1 MASDPTSSSLN
12 ISGTS
17 SQSVLGGAV
26 AVRSRSA
33 SSGHSSQHSTPRKR
47 SNRKTNP
54 SLVGALT
61 RIPKAKSL
69 MPPPP
74 QSAMDFDV
82 GDQIPSQ
89 SACAGISPQGEVE
102 RTTDVKILNQMVVG
116 LNPNEVFAAL
126 QNQWERINFAE
137 STANQ
142 VYEEASSVISQ
153 LRSQIQGLVDNH
165 NVQMT
170 QAHDRMMQEIGARD
184 MRISQ
189 MTNETS
195 QLQSMVEQLRSN
207 LDRMTSDHQF
217 QTNRL
222 ESELSQARVVDANQ
236 RETIRQL
243 EERLAAL
250 RHTSAASTAIVK
262 APEPQVM
269 VQREDQGQSRILEA
283 IQHLSTRLDH
293 FESQSKSQNYTEQR
307 NPSSSAS
314 QSRRPPSLPLK
325 PREPLLTGFPDRGDP
340 GDGDGD
346 GDDDGDWNEY
356 EERSHDSE
364 ELVVESPAKEK
375 DIVDSRALQHCRL
388 DNLPNNASDFRA
400 WKNSLYLTMANLDI
414 SGIDYLSSWISK
426 AFKIGEDC
434 TDSSELVPR
443 LDRWL
448 ASQLLKAMKGVPEL
462 QFRVQGYIEKCTREG
477 QAPRG
482 RVILSMISRHFDLD
496 RTRGSLLTSQSIFQV
511 ELSGYS
517 TANLREFSSRVMY
530 VLNSIPQE
538 DWPSRRM
545 LGEWLFH
552 RLKQVRKLERVIDS
566 IKRSAADSHRRDF
579 EYLWDYLQEFLV
591 EEREDQNALS
601 IEASLKSKNLRE
613 QKPPPKISGAPAKAI
628 PPKAAA
634 ESGDKSA
641 PALAAD
647 PKGGPKGKGDKGE
660 KGKGKG
666 KGKVPLTAEEKSKTP
681 CIFFQM
687 PSGCVHG
694 SNCQYAHVRA
704 DAPKNP
710 PPKKNDKDGKAK
722 AKAKSD
728 PKSSPP
734 KALAAVAIL
743 AASVLGANGFEFAA
757 DTGAGRHLISREALI
772 NQGADGLDF
781 DRNTRVAGES
791 LRFHTGG
798 GTRNSSNSIGLRDDI
813 FGTSNHFI
821 LDNCPFVRSVGV
833 DVQQN
838 GFGFVWMPG
847 QLPFYIKDP
856 SNCKI
861 ETPDSNK
868 IYASR
873 VAENVPFFKS
883 NFQFIPGAAAIPGE
897 EGDLVEE
904 VVHRPDPPRAEEVRG
919 VAPEEPLPLLSDAV
933 VRARAEAVS
942 LEHRISHFPKHPL
955 CDVCNRA
962 KLFSKRVRSHRVP
975 DPESDLPESTQ
986 FGEQVAVDHMVVSKS
1001 SDGKEFLVLVVHDS
1015 FSGIINAYPTSSK
1028 GSDFVFSSLRHFVGH
1043 RCKNPDTVCRSDAA
1057 PELLKAIRD
1066 LGWLPETSLPRRWP
1080 HNARCERAIRSFE
1093 ECCRCL
1099 HLQGGFAT
1107 LPKLWPVTCRYA
1119 AVAISIPKW
1128 EQAFGTEFKGASYAL
1143 GQLVFYRTKFQNK
1156 SKIAPN
1162 ASPALMA
1169 GWKLEFGL
1177 RYKGVLTLLDYQAL
1191 RQGKVV
1197 LVSAPD
1203 REVYARDKIVF
1214 PLADLAE
1221 KALENFSD
1229 PSIESLDPQEPLP
1242 IPFIDEEIRHKA
1254 RRVYITY
1261 NRIQKIGMT
1270 PGCRACYAQS
1280 SNHTPECVARHEE
1293 AFGREIEEPPQHHP
1307 DELEDLFDD
1316 VAPNLDELEPFQE
1329 VDCDY
1334 SPTSEEVEEDVPEC
1348 PLPGESEEEQEDP
1361 LAGIFAESS
1370 SQGGGFCCLGATA
1383 NPEKKLSKHGKGK
1396 HKLIGKDVLFE
1407 FACAKDSNLGKVGQ
1421 EYGIKVIRLC
1431 KESIDLEDPQSI
1443 DQLAAQVEA
1452 LPGCSIHCAIECK
1465 PWSQWQHLNQARNPR
1480 LKARILAERAASEAL
1495 VKQYIRIA
1503 NICLRN
1509 GGDCSFEWPRYC
1521 SGWSLVVLQSW
1532 IVEKLLHSA
1541 VFSGCSVGVTAEGG
1555 LPAKKPWRFVTSSA
1569 RLAQNLG
1576 SLKCTHER
1584 HAPLQGKYTRLS
1596 AFYPEPLCRIMIE
1609 SLYPHITNQQVISM
1623 PCIANQNQSH
1633 RVRLVP
1639 SWPSIP
1645 LEVLMFESGIKSFRT
1660 PAYVHRLLSREE
1672 WRGRPEVQVAI
1683 NSERDGLL
1691 LEGTWR
1697 EDEILAKDVVVESAR
1712 LKGETIH
1719 LASLMTIVSI
1729 KGFEKNP
1736 DEWRIKARVVFR
1748 GDAVKDQDGLGAI
1761 FQDLSASAPS
1771 SISGLNT
1778 VITFSMM
1785 PGNHCTTSDCIRA
1798 YIQSPLKTKHRTF
1811 VLLPPE
1817 LVPQSKKHLKSPCAQ
1832 LYKSLYGHPESSAH
1846 WQSHLS
1852 AVLQKQLGGVEFQNL
1867 PSVFWFDSMNLIL
1880 SVYVDDLTL
1889 AGEESRRDSFWKTLK
1904 QHINLD
1910 PPTEFGRVLGR
1921 DHRLVKFEES
1931 RALAL
1936 ECSDFA
1942 CQCVSL
1948 YEELSGVQAKPFR
1961 TPNCDEGSLVASND
1975 ETRGQLAGVAAR
1987 LVMKLMWLCRIGRPD
2002 VMIGVVQCAKHVT
2015 CWSLNDDK
2023 RIQRIVGYL
2032 KSTSD
2037 YAHVIKISDVPSD
2050 LSLSLYCDA
2059 DFGGDVKD
2067 MKSTSGFVLAIE
2079 GENSFALLGWGS
2091 KKQKVISRSTTESEF
2106 VSLSSALFQE
2116 AIPMLEVWQKLIPAI
2131 NLVIH
2136 EDNTACIAILHKGY
2150 SPKLRSL
2157 SKTHR
2162 INVASTCEAITNS
2175 SDITVKHIS
2184 TDKQKGDIMT
2194 KGLPVQKWSAA
2205 LNMLNIVFQR
2215 LPDLE

>member
-1 MASDPTSSSLN
+1 MGFSEFRFRAVLAKSAMASDPTSSSLN
-12 ISGTS
+12 ISGS

-33 SSGHSSQHSTPRKR
+33 SSGHTSQNSTPRKR
-47 SNRKTNP
+47 SNRKSNQ
-54 SLVGALT
+54 SLVGALK

-74 QSAMDFDV
+74 ARAMDFEV
-82 GDQIPSQ
+82 EEEIPSQ
-89 SACAGISPQGEVE
+89 SACAGIPPQREVE
-102 RTTDVKILNQMVVG
+102 RTTDVKVLNQLVVG
-116 LNPNEVFAAL
+116 LDPNEVFAAL
-126 QNQWERINFAE
+126 QSQWERINFAE

-153 LRSQIQGLVDNH
+153 LRSQIQGLIDNH
-165 NVQMT
+165 NAQMT

-189 MTNETS
+189 LTNETS
-195 QLQSMVEQLRSN
+195 QLQSMVEQSKSTLE
-207 LDRMTSDHQF
+207 RMTSDHQF

-222 ESELSQARVVDANQ
+222 ESELSHARVVDANQ

-262 APEPQVM
+262 APDPQVIG
-269 VQREDQGQSRILEA
+269 QQEDQGQSRILEA
-283 IQHLSTRLDH
+283 IQNLSTRLDH

-314 QSRRPPSLPLK
+314 QSKRPPSLPLK
-325 PREPLLTGFPDRGDP
+325 PREPMMTGFPDKGDP

-346 GDDDGDWNEY
+346 GDDDGDWDEF

-364 ELVVESPAKEK
+364 ELVAENPTKEK

-388 DNLPNNASDFRA
+388 DTLPNNASDFRA
-400 WKNSLYLTMANLDI
+400 WKNSLYLIMANLDI
-414 SGIDYLSSWISK
+414 SGVDYLSSWISK

-545 LGEWLFH
+545 WGEWLFH
-552 RLKQVRKLERVIDS
+552 RLKQVRKLERVIDI
-566 IKRSAADSHRRDF
+566 IKRSAANSHKRDF

-601 IEASLKSKNLRE
+601 IEAALKPKGLRE
-613 QKPPPKISGAPAKAI
+613 KPNPKIGGAPAKAI
-628 PPKAAA
+628 PPKSAPA
-634 ESGDKSA
+634 SVDKSA

-647 PKGGPKGKGDKGE
+647 PKAGPKGKGDKGE

-666 KGKVPLTAEEKSKTP
+666 KGKAPLTAEEKSKTP

-694 SNCQYAHVRA
+694 SNCQYAHVKT
-704 DAPKNP
+704 DVPKNP

-728 PKSSPP
+728 LKASPP

-757 DTGAGRHLISREALI
+757 DTGAGRHLISRESLI
-772 NQGADGLDF
+772 MGASGLDF

-798 GTRNSSNSIGLRDDI
+798 GTRNSSDSIGLRDDI

-821 LDNCPFVRSVGV
+821 LDGCPFVRSVGV

-838 GFGFVWMPG
+838 GFGFVWLPG

-861 ETPDSNK
+861 ESPESNK

-883 NFQFIPGAAAIPGE
+883 NFQFIPGVVAIPGE
-897 EGDLVEE
+897 EGDNVEE
-904 VVHRPDPPRAEEVRG
+904 VVHGHDPVRAEEVRG

-942 LEHRISHFPKHPL
+942 IEHRISHFPEHPL

-962 KLFSKRVRSHRVP
+962 KLFSKRIRSHRVP

-1001 SDGKEFLVLVVHDS
+1001 SDGKEFLVLIVYDS

-1080 HNARCERAIRSFE
+1080 RNAKCERAVRTFE
-1093 ECCRCL
+1093 EM
-1099 HLQGGFAT
+1099 FAGAF
-1107 LPKLWPVTCRYA
+1107 TCRVGSPLFPSYGLSPVVMQRLPLA
-1119 AVAISIPKW
+1119 SASGRKR
-1128 EQAFGTEFKGASYAL
+1128 FGTEFKGANYAL

-1162 ASPALMA
+1162 ASPAFD
-1169 GWKLEFGL
+1169 GWMEIGIWNEVT
-1177 RYKGVLTLLDYQAL
+1177 RWYKGVLTLLDYQAL
-1191 RQGKVV
+1191 REGKVV
-1197 LVSAPD
+1197 IAQAPD

-1221 KALENFSD
+1221 KALENFSN
-1229 PSIESLDPQEPLP
+1229 PSAENLDPQEPLP
-1242 IPFIDEEIRHKA
+1242 VPFVDDETRHKA

-1293 AFGREIEEPPQHHP
+1293 AFGREAAESRQHDP
-1307 DELEDLFDD
+1307 DGLADLFDD
-1316 VAPNLDELEPFQE
+1316 VAPIQEELEPFQDE
-1329 VDCDY
+1329 IIPSDADSGYV
-1334 SPTSEEVEEDVPEC
+1334 PTTEEEAQENVPEC
-1348 PLPGESEEEQEDP
+1348 PLPGESEEDEEPLGEITSGISVTASVACDTATVLPQEDVQEMFQE
-1361 LAGIFAESS
+1361 AFN
-1370 SQGGGFCCLGATA
+1370 QGGVTSCFGATA
-1383 NPEKKLSKHGKGK
+1383 NPEEKFPKHGKGK
-1396 HKLIGKDVLFE
+1396 HKLVGKDILFE
-1407 FACAKDSNLGKVGQ
+1407 FACAKDSTLGKVGQ

-1431 KESIDLEDPQSI
+1431 KEDIDLEDPQSI
-1443 DQLAAQVEA
+1443 DQLASQVDA
-1452 LPGCSIHCAIECK
+1452 LKGCSIHCSIECR
-1465 PWSQWQHLNQARNPR
+1465 PWSQWQHLNQG
-1480 LKARILAERAASEAL
+1480 KAS
-1495 VKQYIRIA
+1495 
-1503 NICLRN
+1503 
-1509 GGDCSFEWPRYC
+1509 
-1521 SGWSLVVLQSW
+1521 
-1532 IVEKLLHSA
+1532 
-1541 VFSGCSVGVTAEGG
+1541 SV
-1555 LPAKKPWRFVTSSA
+1555 
-1569 RLAQNLG
+1569 
-1576 SLKCTHER
+1576 
-1584 HAPLQGKYTRLS
+1584 
-1596 AFYPEPLCRIMIE
+1596 
-1609 SLYPHITNQQVISM
+1609 
-1623 PCIANQNQSH
+1623 
-1633 RVRLVP
+1633 
-1639 SWPSIP
+1639 
-1645 LEVLMFESGIKSFRT
+1645 
-1660 PAYVHRLLSREE
+1660 
-1672 WRGRPEVQVAI
+1672 
-1683 NSERDGLL
+1683 
-1691 LEGTWR
+1691 
-1697 EDEILAKDVVVESAR
+1697 
-1712 LKGETIH
+1712 
-1719 LASLMTIVSI
+1719 
-1729 KGFEKNP
+1729 
-1736 DEWRIKARVVFR
+1736 
-1748 GDAVKDQDGLGAI
+1748 
-1761 FQDLSASAPS
+1761 
-1771 SISGLNT
+1771 
-1778 VITFSMM
+1778 
-1785 PGNHCTTSDCIRA
+1785 
-1798 YIQSPLKTKHRTF
+1798 
-1811 VLLPPE
+1811 
-1817 LVPQSKKHLKSPCAQ
+1817 
-1832 LYKSLYGHPESSAH
+1832 
-1846 WQSHLS
+1846 
-1852 AVLQKQLGGVEFQNL
+1852 
-1867 PSVFWFDSMNLIL
+1867 
-1880 SVYVDDLTL
+1880 
-1889 AGEESRRDSFWKTLK
+1889 
-1904 QHINLD
+1904 
-1910 PPTEFGRVLGR
+1910 
-1921 DHRLVKFEES
+1921 
-1931 RALAL
+1931 
-1936 ECSDFA
+1936 
-1942 CQCVSL
+1942 
-1948 YEELSGVQAKPFR
+1948 
-1961 TPNCDEGSLVASND
+1961 EGS
-1975 ETRGQLAGVAAR
+1975 
-1987 LVMKLMWLCRIGRPD
+1987 
-2002 VMIGVVQCAKHVT
+2002 
-2015 CWSLNDDK
+2015 
-2023 RIQRIVGYL
+2023 YL
-2032 KSTSD
+2032 
-2037 YAHVIKISDVPSD
+2037 
-2050 LSLSLYCDA
+2050 
-2059 DFGGDVKD
+2059 
-2067 MKSTSGFVLAIE
+2067 
-2079 GENSFALLGWGS
+2079 
-2091 KKQKVISRSTTESEF
+2091 
-2106 VSLSSALFQE
+2106 
-2116 AIPMLEVWQKLIPAI
+2116 
-2131 NLVIH
+2131 
-2136 EDNTACIAILHKGY
+2136 
-2150 SPKLRSL
+2150 
-2157 SKTHR
+2157 
-2162 INVASTCEAITNS
+2162 
-2175 SDITVKHIS
+2175 
-2184 TDKQKGDIMT
+2184 
-2194 KGLPVQKWSAA
+2194 
-2205 LNMLNIVFQR
+2205 
-2215 LPDLE
+2215 

>member
-1 MASDPTSSSLN
+1 MGFREFRFRAVRAKSVMASDPTSSSLN
-12 ISGTS
+12 ISGS

-33 SSGHSSQHSTPRKR
+33 SSGHSNQNSTPRKR
-47 SNRKTNP
+47 SNRKSNP
-54 SLVGALT
+54 SLAGALK

-74 QSAMDFDV
+74 MSAMDFDV
-82 GDQIPSQ
+82 EEEIPSQ
-89 SACAGISPQGEVE
+89 SACAGIPPQREVE
-102 RTTDVKILNQMVVG
+102 RTTDVKILNQLVVG

-126 QNQWERINFAE
+126 QSQWERINFAE

-165 NVQMT
+165 NAQMT

-189 MTNETS
+189 LTNETS
-195 QLQSMVEQLRSN
+195 QLQSMVEQLKST
-207 LDRMTSDHQF
+207 LERMTSDHQF

-262 APEPQVM
+262 APDPQVIG
-269 VQREDQGQSRILEA
+269 QPDDQGQSRILEA

-314 QSRRPPSLPLK
+314 PSKRPPSLPLK
-325 PREPLLTGFPDRGDP
+325 PREPLMTGFPDKGDP

-346 GDDDGDWNEY
+346 GDDDGEWDEF

-364 ELVVESPAKEK
+364 ELVAANPTKEK

-388 DNLPNNASDFRA
+388 DTLPNNASDFRA
-400 WKNSLYLTMANLDI
+400 WKNSLYLIMANLDI
-414 SGIDYLSSWISK
+414 SGVDYLSGWISK

-552 RLKQVRKLERVIDS
+552 RLKQVRKLERVIDI
-566 IKRSAADSHRRDF
+566 IKRSAADSHKRDF

-601 IEASLKSKNLRE
+601 IEAALKPKGLRD
-613 QKPPPKISGAPAKAI
+613 QKPPPKIGGAPAKAI
-628 PPKAAA
+628 PPKAAPA
-634 ESGDKSA
+634 SGDKSA

-647 PKGGPKGKGDKGE
+647 PKAGPKGKGDKGE

-666 KGKVPLTAEEKSKTP
+666 KGKAPLSAEEKSKTP

-694 SNCQYAHVRA
+694 SNCQYAHVKT
-704 DAPKNP
+704 DVPKNP
-710 PPKKNDKDGKAK
+710 NPKKNDKDGKAK

-728 PKSSPP
+728 PKASPP

-772 NQGADGLDF
+772 NQGASGLDF

-798 GTRNSSNSIGLRDDI
+798 GTRNSSDAIGLRDDI

-821 LDNCPFVRSVGV
+821 LDGCPFVRSVGV

-838 GFGFVWMPG
+838 GFGFVWLPG

-861 ETPDSNK
+861 ESPESNK

-883 NFQFIPGAAAIPGE
+883 NFQFIPGVAAIPGE
-897 EGDLVEE
+897 EGDHVEE
-904 VVHRPDPPRAEEVRG
+904 VVHGHDPVRAEEVRE
-919 VAPEEPLPLLSDAV
+919 VAPDEPLPLLSDPV

-942 LEHRISHFPKHPL
+942 IEHRIRHFPKHPL

-962 KLFSKRVRSHRVP
+962 KLFSKRIRSHRVA

-1001 SDGKEFLVLVVHDS
+1001 SDGKEFLVLVVYDS

-1043 RCKNPDTVCRSDAA
+1043 RCKNPDRVCRSDAA

-1080 HNARCERAIRSFE
+1080 HNSRCERAIRTFE

-1107 LPKLWPVTCRYA
+1107 FPKLWPVTCRYA
-1119 AVAISIPKW
+1119 AVAISISKW
-1128 EQAFGTEFKGASYAL
+1128 EKAFGTEFKGANYAL

-1169 GWKLEFGL
+1169 GWKLEFGM

-1191 RQGKVV
+1191 REGKVV
-1197 LVSAPD
+1197 IAQAPD

-1221 KALENFSD
+1221 KALENFSN
-1229 PSIESLDPQEPLP
+1229 PSAENLDPQEPLP
-1242 IPFIDEEIRHKA
+1242 VPFVDDETRHKA
-1254 RRVYITY
+1254 RRAYITY

-1293 AFGREIEEPPQHHP
+1293 AFGREAAESRQHDP
-1307 DELEDLFDD
+1307 DGLADLFDD
-1316 VAPNLDELEPFQE
+1316 VAPIQEELEPFQDE
-1329 VDCDY
+1329 IIPSDADSGYV
-1334 SPTSEEVEEDVPEC
+1334 PTTEEEAEEDVPEC
-1348 PLPGESEEEQEDP
+1348 PLPGESEEDEEPLGEITSGISVTASVACDTATVLPQEDVQEMFQE
-1361 LAGIFAESS
+1361 AFN
-1370 SQGGGFCCLGATA
+1370 QGGVTSCFGATA
-1383 NPEKKLSKHGKGK
+1383 NPEEKFPKHGKGK
-1396 HKLIGKDVLFE
+1396 HKLVGKDVLFE

-1431 KESIDLEDPQSI
+1431 KEDIDLEDPQSI
-1443 DQLAAQVEA
+1443 DQLASQVDA
-1452 LPGCSIHCAIECK
+1452 LKGCSIHCSIECR
-1465 PWSQWQHLNQARNPR
+1465 PWSQWQHLNQAKHPR
-1480 LKARILAERAASEAL
+1480 LKARILEDQAASEAL
-1495 VKQYIRIA
+1495 VRQFIRIA

-1521 SGWSLVVLQSW
+1521 SGWSLPVLQSW
-1532 IVEKLLHSA
+1532 VLEKQLHSA
-1541 VFSGCSVGVTAEGG
+1541 TFNGCAVGVTAEGG
-1555 LPAKKPWRFVTSSA
+1555 QPAKKPWRFLTSSF

-1576 SLKCTHER
+1576 SLRCTHSK
-1584 HAPLQGKYTRLS
+1584 HAPLQGKYTRL
-1596 AFYPEPLCRIMIE
+1596 
-1609 SLYPHITNQQVISM
+1609 
-1623 PCIANQNQSH
+1623 
-1633 RVRLVP
+1633 
-1639 SWPSIP
+1639 
-1645 LEVLMFESGIKSFRT
+1645 
-1660 PAYVHRLLSREE
+1660 
-1672 WRGRPEVQVAI
+1672 
-1683 NSERDGLL
+1683 
-1691 LEGTWR
+1691 
-1697 EDEILAKDVVVESAR
+1697 
-1712 LKGETIH
+1712 
-1719 LASLMTIVSI
+1719 
-1729 KGFEKNP
+1729 
-1736 DEWRIKARVVFR
+1736 
-1748 GDAVKDQDGLGAI
+1748 
-1761 FQDLSASAPS
+1761 
-1771 SISGLNT
+1771 
-1778 VITFSMM
+1778 
-1785 PGNHCTTSDCIRA
+1785 
-1798 YIQSPLKTKHRTF
+1798 
-1811 VLLPPE
+1811 
-1817 LVPQSKKHLKSPCAQ
+1817 
-1832 LYKSLYGHPESSAH
+1832 
-1846 WQSHLS
+1846 
-1852 AVLQKQLGGVEFQNL
+1852 
-1867 PSVFWFDSMNLIL
+1867 
-1880 SVYVDDLTL
+1880 
-1889 AGEESRRDSFWKTLK
+1889 
-1904 QHINLD
+1904 
-1910 PPTEFGRVLGR
+1910 
-1921 DHRLVKFEES
+1921 
-1931 RALAL
+1931 
-1936 ECSDFA
+1936 
-1942 CQCVSL
+1942 
-1948 YEELSGVQAKPFR
+1948 
-1961 TPNCDEGSLVASND
+1961 
-1975 ETRGQLAGVAAR
+1975 
-1987 LVMKLMWLCRIGRPD
+1987 
-2002 VMIGVVQCAKHVT
+2002 
-2015 CWSLNDDK
+2015 
-2023 RIQRIVGYL
+2023 
-2032 KSTSD
+2032 
-2037 YAHVIKISDVPSD
+2037 
-2050 LSLSLYCDA
+2050 
-2059 DFGGDVKD
+2059 
-2067 MKSTSGFVLAIE
+2067 
-2079 GENSFALLGWGS
+2079 
-2091 KKQKVISRSTTESEF
+2091 
-2106 VSLSSALFQE
+2106 
-2116 AIPMLEVWQKLIPAI
+2116 
-2131 NLVIH
+2131 
-2136 EDNTACIAILHKGY
+2136 
-2150 SPKLRSL
+2150 
-2157 SKTHR
+2157 
-2162 INVASTCEAITNS
+2162 
-2175 SDITVKHIS
+2175 
-2184 TDKQKGDIMT
+2184 
-2194 KGLPVQKWSAA
+2194 
-2205 LNMLNIVFQR
+2205 
-2215 LPDLE
+2215 

>member
-1 MASDPTSSSLN
+1 MGFREFRFRAVRAKSVMASDPTSSSLN
-12 ISGTS
+12 ISGS

-33 SSGHSSQHSTPRKR
+33 SSGHSSQNSTPRKR
-47 SNRKTNP
+47 SNRKSNP
-54 SLVGALT
+54 SLVGALK

-69 MPPPP
+69 MPPP
-74 QSAMDFDV
+74 SARAMDFDV
-82 GDQIPSQ
+82 EEEIPSQ
-89 SACAGISPQGEVE
+89 SACAGIPPQREVE
-102 RTTDVKILNQMVVG
+102 RTTDVKVLNQLVVG

-126 QNQWERINFAE
+126 QSQWERINFAE

-153 LRSQIQGLVDNH
+153 LRSQIQGLIDNH
-165 NVQMT
+165 NAQMT

-189 MTNETS
+189 LTNETS
-195 QLQSMVEQLRSN
+195 QLQSMVEQSKSALE
-207 LDRMTSDHQF
+207 RMTSDHQF

-222 ESELSQARVVDANQ
+222 ESELSQARVVDAHQ

-243 EERLAAL
+243 EERLAAM

-262 APEPQVM
+262 APDPQVIG
-269 VQREDQGQSRILEA
+269 QPEDQGQSRILEA

-314 QSRRPPSLPLK
+314 QSKRPPSLPLK
-325 PREPLLTGFPDRGDP
+325 SRVPLMTGFPDKGDP

-346 GDDDGDWNEY
+346 GHDDGEWNEF

-364 ELVVESPAKEK
+364 ELVAENPTKEK

-388 DNLPNNASDFRA
+388 DILPNNASDFRA
-400 WKNSLYLTMANLDI
+400 WKNSLYLIMANLDI
-414 SGIDYLSSWISK
+414 SGVDYLSSWISK

-601 IEASLKSKNLRE
+601 IEASLKPKNLRE
-613 QKPPPKISGAPAKAI
+613 QKPPPKIGGAPAKAI
-628 PPKAAA
+628 PPKAAP

-666 KGKVPLTAEEKSKTP
+666 KGKAPLTAEEKSKTP

-694 SNCQYAHVRA
+694 SNCQYAHTKA
-704 DAPKNP
+704 DVPKNP

-728 PKSSPP
+728 PKASPP

-757 DTGAGRHLISREALI
+757 DTGVGRHLISRESLI
-772 NQGADGLDF
+772 NQGASGLDF

-821 LDNCPFVRSVGV
+821 LDGCPFVRSVGV

-838 GFGFVWMPG
+838 GFGFVWLPG

-856 SNCKI
+856 SNYKI
-861 ETPDSNK
+861 ETPESNK

-883 NFQFIPGAAAIPGE
+883 NFQFVPGVAAIPGE
-897 EGDLVEE
+897 EGDHVEE
-904 VVHRPDPPRAEEVRG
+904 VVHGPDPVRAEEVRA

-942 LEHRISHFPKHPL
+942 IEHRLSHFPKHPL

-986 FGEQVAVDHMVVSKS
+986 FGEQIAVDHMVVSKS
-1001 SDGKEFLVLVVHDS
+1001 SDGKEFLVLIVHDS

-1043 RCKNPDTVCRSDAA
+1043 RCKNPNTVCRSDAA

-1080 HNARCERAIRSFE
+1080 HNAKCERAIRSFE

-1099 HLQGGFAT
+1099 HLQGGFAAF
-1107 LPKLWPVTCRYA
+1107 PKLWPVTCRYA
-1119 AVAISIPKW
+1119 AVAISISKW
-1128 EQAFGTEFKGASYAL
+1128 EKAFGTEFKGANYAL

-1169 GWKLEFGL
+1169 GWKLEFEM

-1191 RQGKVV
+1191 REGKVV
-1197 LVSAPD
+1197 IASAPD

-1229 PSIESLDPQEPLP
+1229 PSVESLDPQEPLP
-1242 IPFIDEEIRHKA
+1242 VPFIDDEIRHKA

-1261 NRIQKIGMT
+1261 YRIQKIGMT

-1293 AFGREIEEPPQHHP
+1293 AFGRETEESKQHHP
-1307 DELEDLFDD
+1307 DGLEDVFDD
-1316 VAPNLDELEPFQE
+1316 VAPIHEELEPFQD

-1334 SPTSEEVEEDVPEC
+1334 IPTSEEDEEDVPEC

-1361 LAGIFAESS
+1361 LAEIFPESS
-1370 SQGGGFCCLGATA
+1370 NQGGGISCLGATA
-1383 NPEKKLSKHGKGK
+1383 NPEKKFPKHGKGK
-1396 HKLIGKDVLFE
+1396 HKLVGKDVLFE

-1431 KESIDLEDPQSI
+1431 KEDIDLEDPQSI
-1443 DQLAAQVEA
+1443 DQLASQVDA
-1452 LPGCSIHCAIECK
+1452 LKGCSIHCSIECR
-1465 PWSQWQHLNQARNPR
+1465 PWSQWQHLNQAKHPR
-1480 LKARILAERAASEAL
+1480 LKARILADRAASEAL
-1495 VKQYIRIA
+1495 VRQYIRIA
-1503 NICLRN
+1503 NIVLRN
-1509 GGDCSFEWPRYC
+1509 GGDCSFQWPRYC
-1521 SGWSLVVLQSW
+1521 SGWSLAVLQSW
-1532 IVEKLLHSA
+1532 IVEKQLHSA
-1541 VFSGCSVGVTAEGG
+1541 AFNGCAVGVTAEGG
-1555 LPAKKPWRFVTSSA
+1555 LPAKKPWRFVTSSS

-1576 SLKCTHER
+1576 SLRCTHAK

-1609 SLYPHITNQQVISM
+1609 SLFPHITNQHVISM
-1623 PCIANQNQSH
+1623 PCIAKQSQSH
-1633 RVRLVP
+1633 RVKLVP

-1645 LEVLMFESGIKSFRT
+1645 LDVLMLESGVKSFQT

-1672 WRGRPEVQVAI
+1672 WRGRPEVQKAI
-1683 NSERDGLL
+1683 DSERDGLL

-1817 LVPQSKKHLKSPCAQ
+1817 LVPQSKKHLKSLCAQ
-1832 LYKSLYGHPESSAH
+1832 LHKSLYGHPESSAH

-1867 PSVFWFDSMNLIL
+1867 PSVFWFDSMKLIL

-1889 AGEESRRDSFWKTLK
+1889 AGEASKHDSFWKTLK

-2002 VMIGVVQCAKHVT
+2002 VMIGVVQCATHVT

-2032 KSTSD
+2032 KSTSN
-2037 YAHVIKISDVPSD
+2037 YAHVIKINDIPSD

-2067 MKSTSGFVLAIE
+2067 MKSTSGLCLQSKVRTR
-2079 GENSFALLGWGS
+2079 LLCWDGA
-2091 KKQKVISRSTTESEF
+2091 VR
-2106 VSLSSALFQE
+2106 
-2116 AIPMLEVWQKLIPAI
+2116 
-2131 NLVIH
+2131 N
-2136 EDNTACIAILHKGY
+2136 
-2150 SPKLRSL
+2150 R
-2157 SKTHR
+2157 R
-2162 INVASTCEAITNS
+2162 
-2175 SDITVKHIS
+2175 
-2184 TDKQKGDIMT
+2184 
-2194 KGLPVQKWSAA
+2194 
-2205 LNMLNIVFQR
+2205 
-2215 LPDLE
+2215 